1 MKLTP
6 GEIYF
11 IGERDKKTGKVTQY
25 VKIGIVRDGAKDI
38 RTSSDRLIEHQTGN
52 PRGLFLHQVIATPA
66 VEEIETRLHRIFATS
81 AVSGEWFQ
89 FSSKQLTEAIL
100 KTTQLRDEVKKNL
113 KVLQTAE
120 TLKLTPSNGETK
132 RPSAKSRYWY
142 ELYVNSNVIMIE
154 AKKIRLLFRD
164 SVLNSAETEEEVG
177 HLITTKVRE
186 GSYYFDEARFAET
199 SPAVYKRYLKKKKA
213 WKQRFSVKTS
223 KSTLPTLSNISPKIS
238 RRFMNL
244 EKALQK
250 VPKPEAARES
260 LHHLYLEVLK
270 DESMAF
276 WDKQIAEAQLKAI
289 CADYE
294 GIEEICTWTRSEEI
308 TSVFD
313 SERFES
319 ENPRLFKKFQVKSK
333 DVKTTSVIPRKG
345 Y

>member
-1 MKLTP
+1 
-6 GEIYF
+6 
-11 IGERDKKTGKVTQY
+11 
-25 VKIGIVRDGAKDI
+25 
-38 RTSSDRLIEHQTGN
+38 
-52 PRGLFLHQVIATPA
+52 
-66 VEEIETRLHRIFATS
+66 
-81 AVSGEWFQ
+81 
-89 FSSKQLTEAIL
+89 
-100 KTTQLRDEVKKNL
+100 
-113 KVLQTAE
+113 
-120 TLKLTPSNGETK
+120 
-132 RPSAKSRYWY
+132 
-142 ELYVNSNVIMIE
+142 
-154 AKKIRLLFRD
+154 
-164 SVLNSAETEEEVG
+164 
-177 HLITTKVRE
+177 
-186 GSYYFDEARFAET
+186 
-199 SPAVYKRYLKKKKA
+199 
-213 WKQRFSVKTS
+213 
-223 KSTLPTLSNISPKIS
+223 
-238 RRFMNL
+238 MNL